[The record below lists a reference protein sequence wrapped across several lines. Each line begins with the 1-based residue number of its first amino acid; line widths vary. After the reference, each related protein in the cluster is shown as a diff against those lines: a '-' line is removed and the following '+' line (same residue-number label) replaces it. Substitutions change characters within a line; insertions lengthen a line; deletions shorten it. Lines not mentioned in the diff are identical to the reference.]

1 MAAFPRFPVRA
12 QRFCMGDIKSAWEIA
27 LEKTEKLG
35 KLSPEEL
42 RSQRR
47 QELAPVGRGLS
58 DRYLA
63 GLGLWQLK
71 VELDRYKGEERALV
85 TESLVSS
92 LVQGIELGNDDRLAR
107 VIEGVS
113 ALKEERQAGITEI
126 KDRAEALFREY
137 REVEQKERQ
146 DAEESVKEILHQLR
160 ISGSAIGATNPKV
173 MPEWQQALD
182 RFAEPYITQL
192 EELKER
198 LRTLS

>member
-1 MAAFPRFPVRA
+1 
-12 QRFCMGDIKSAWEIA
+12 MGDIKSAWEIA

-42 RSQRR
+42 REQRR
-47 QELAPVGRGLS
+47 QELAPVGRGLA

-107 VIEGVS
+107 VMEGVS

-126 KDRAEALFREY
+126 RDRAEALFREY
-137 REVEQKERQ
+137 REVEQKERR

-160 ISGSAIGATNPKV
+160 ISGSAIGAINPKV

-182 RFAEPYITQL
+182 RFAEPYIMQL

-198 LRTLS
+198 LKHLS

>member
-1 MAAFPRFPVRA
+1 
-12 QRFCMGDIKSAWEIA
+12 MGDIKSAWEIA

-42 RSQRR
+42 RNQRR
-47 QELAPVGRGLS
+47 QELAPVGQGLS

-71 VELDRYKGEERALV
+71 VELDRYKGEEKTLV
-85 TESLVSS
+85 TEALVSS
-92 LVQGIELGNDDRLAR
+92 LVQGIELGNSDRLAK

-113 ALKEERQAGITEI
+113 ALKEERKAGIAEI
-126 KDRAEALFREY
+126 KDQAEALFREY
-137 REVEQKERQ
+137 QEVEQKERR
-146 DAEESVKEILHQLR
+146 DAEESVREILHQLR
-160 ISGSAIGATNPKV
+160 ISGSAIGAINPKV

-182 RFAEPYITQL
+182 RFAEPYIMQL